1 VLDIHLMLPG
11 APCAAISPQPYRRG
25 PIFFRVTSMKS
36 ELVWLLAFH
45 IIGVLA
51 WCGTLLYLPAL
62 VAAVDARA
70 QDAPPRGGTASLN
83 RVVFTTMATPAA
95 LFAVITGSLL
105 FLLDRTFGVWLIL
118 KLTAVT
124 GLVICHVL
132 YGMLIL
138 RQERNPRASAIG
150 PCLLLGSLST
160 ALIGTVLWLVLAKPF
175 QET

>member
-1 VLDIHLMLPG
+1 
-11 APCAAISPQPYRRG
+11 
-25 PIFFRVTSMKS
+25 MKS
-36 ELVWLLAFH
+36 ELVWILAFH
-45 IIGVLA
+45 ITGLVV

-62 VAAVDARA
+62 ITAGGSRA
-70 QDAPPRGGTASLN
+70 QDATPGRGAASLN

-95 LFAVITGSLL
+95 LFAIVTGSLL

-124 GLVICHVL
+124 GMVICHVL

-138 RQERNPRASAIG
+138 WQERNPRASAIG

-175 QET
+175 QGT